1 MSKGYP
7 VSELRRAPKE
17 GDECVCGAFFEEGKP
32 WKFGTREQCIEAEK
46 ATSGP
51 VVNKVICNC
60 GAEFPHIWALLEH
73 RAEAHPVRYAITS
86 IGRLRL
92 LGRVS

>member
-1 MSKGYP
+1 M
-7 VSELRRAPKE
+7 
-17 GDECVCGAFFEEGKP
+17 
-32 WKFGTREQCIEAEK
+32 
-46 ATSGP
+46 
-51 VVNKVICNC
+51 NKLICKC
-60 GAEFPHIWALLEH
+60 GAEFPHIRALLEH